1 MTFTRC
7 HNKNTSKGEQKMKK
21 KTCILILMCAI
32 MLSGC
37 GKSQSDI
44 YQEELGL
51 TKEEADELADAFAED
66 SDNSGSQ
73 YNEEMTVNFEKSEAS
88 TEWSNYTSI
97 DTVIQIDD
105 TIYETGI
112 STDDFIKRLEA
123 SDVTY
128 TYEYNPEKLL
138 TDREY
143 ETIKI
148 YRDGIEWFEIHASN
162 IYDETTMLAECPI
175 SRIIL
180 KENTSEYCHFIN
192 GTSYDSFI
200 GMTYSDIINSNLL
213 SGYTMTEESKYSSK
227 LQGDAIFIE
236 YKYNNIDTS
245 TLDTTH
251 WTGYYLAPNIYY
263 YFYIDKDTS
272 MVVDMGANISMNAMG
287 EVEWTPISYFSELSE
302 DEKASLVSEAQKLV
316 TDKFI
321 CDSIEAVGSC
331 LQEEEKYNPIQFYNF
346 CTVFKLQKSDG
357 TITYVDCELNHLSRK
372 VTGKVGYDDTFVGEE
387 KASYEEVM
395 DFHYLDKNVTDTTLP

>member
-1 MTFTRC
+1 
-7 HNKNTSKGEQKMKK
+7 MKK
-21 KTCILILMCAI
+21 KTCMI
-32 MLSGC
+32 MLICVVMLGGC

-51 TKEEADELADAFAED
+51 TKEEADELADAFSED
-66 SDNSGSQ
+66 GDTSSNQ
-73 YNEEMTVNFEKSEAS
+73 HIEERNVNFEKSEAS
-88 TEWSNYTSI
+88 AEWDNYTSI

-105 TIYETGI
+105 TIYEAGI

-143 ETIKI
+143 EIIKI
-148 YRDGIEWFEIHASN
+148 YRDGIEWVEIHASN
-162 IYDETTMLAECPI
+162 IYDETTMLSECPI
-175 SRIIL
+175 SKITL

-200 GMTYSDIINSNLL
+200 GMTYSDIVNSDLF
-213 SGYTMTEESKYSSK
+213 SGYTMTEESKYSPK
-227 LQGDAIFIE
+227 LKKDVIFITYE
-236 YKYNNIDTS
+236 YNNIDIS

-251 WTGYYLAPNIYY
+251 WTGYYLAPSIYY
-263 YFYIDKDTS
+263 YFYIDKNTS
-272 MVVDMGANISMNAMG
+272 MVVDMGANISISSQG
-287 EVEWTPISYFSELSE
+287 EIEGTPISYFSELSD
-302 DEKASLVSEAQKLV
+302 DEKASLVSDAQKLV
-316 TDKFI
+316 TDKFM
-321 CDSIEAVGSC
+321 CDSIEVVGSC

-346 CTVFKLQKSDG
+346 CTVFKLQKLDG

-372 VTGKVGYDDTFVGEE
+372 VTGKVGYDNTFVGEE
-387 KASYEEVM
+387 KGSYEEVM
-395 DFHYLDKNVTDTTLP
+395 DFHYLDKNITETTLP